1 MTAGRSGSFLER
13 LRAAHKR
20 QKERHAAQHSVNHA
34 VVGTNARG
42 GVITK
47 NDGQGNAPKVRVK
60 PPSAVASK

>member
-1 MTAGRSGSFLER
+1 MTAGSFLER

-20 QKERHAAQHSVNHA
+20 QKERHGTSNPVHNHA
-34 VVGTNARG
+34 VVGTNARGG

-60 PPSAVASK
+60 PHSEVVSK